1 MKSSTPKSRRF
12 EVLNAVTSVV
22 SQSRQIWFEL
32 ETIVVHNEVSYKMTM
47 CQHPP
52 SCNIL
57 FLSSILNVNC
67 RFLWLW
73 SLVEVSKFFHALTLK
88 SGSILF
94 NWKLS
99 VVIYLRHSPNP
110 QPLEFPLL
118 SQIRNASTLRIKIC
132 FISRFYFDMKLV
144 QDLEVTQESKW
155 LIHSNILLPDD
166 SPLKSDW
173 QTNIARDAAKSK
185 VYYFWL
191 LLGLCSK

>member
-1 MKSSTPKSRRF
+1 MKSSAPKLRRF
-12 EVLNAVTSVV
+12 EVLNAVTSIV

-32 ETIVVHNEVSYKMTM
+32 EAIVVHNEVSYKMIM

-57 FLSSILNVNC
+57 FLSSILSVNC

-118 SQIRNASTLRIKIC
+118 SQIRNANTLRIKIC
-132 FISRFYFDMKLV
+132 FISRFYL
-144 QDLEVTQESKW
+144 
-155 LIHSNILLPDD
+155 
-166 SPLKSDW
+166 
-173 QTNIARDAAKSK
+173 
-185 VYYFWL
+185 YFFIVGTL
-191 LLGLCSK
+191 